1 MAETGKNKEAAGNG
15 KGRPT
20 PPRKIQEAARI
31 KPVVG
36 NKNPEAMKAARAKE
50 LEARR
55 RAREGMMRGEEKY
68 LTARDKGPQ
77 KRLARNL
84 VDCRLSVGE
93 FVMPMLFAII
103 IVTFFITDLEVLN
116 NINTAMLIFMLA
128 VVADATILALNVKRQ
143 LARKFG
149 ADKLEKGLIWYVII
163 RAVQLR
169 QLRIPK
175 PEVKIGRIRQQ

>member
-1 MAETGKNKEAAGNG
+1 M
-15 KGRPT
+15 
-20 PPRKIQEAARI
+20 
-31 KPVVG
+31 PV
-36 NKNPEAMKAARAKE
+36 
-50 LEARR
+50 
-55 RAREGMMRGEEKY
+55 
-68 LTARDKGPQ
+68 
-77 KRLARNL
+77 
-84 VDCRLSVGE
+84 
-93 FVMPMLFAII
+93 LFAII
-103 IVTFFITDLEVLN
+103 IVTFFITDIEVLN

-149 ADKLEKGLIWYVII
+149 ADKLEKGLIWYVIM